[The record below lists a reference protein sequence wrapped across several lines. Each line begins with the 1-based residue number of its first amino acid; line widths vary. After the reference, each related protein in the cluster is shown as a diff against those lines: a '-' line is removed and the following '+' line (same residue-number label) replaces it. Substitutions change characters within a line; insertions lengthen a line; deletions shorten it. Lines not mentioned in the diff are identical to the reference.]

1 MTDRLT
7 QAEIDSLI
15 RGTQP
20 STTMAPEPV
29 PYNFLQ
35 PPRISKEHRG
45 LLQAIH
51 ERFAAGLQSFLSAR
65 LRTPV
70 ELTAVSAEQATFA
83 EAVQALGS
91 PCAAYVFRL
100 TESPAV
106 HGYLDL
112 GAELAYYLVDRLFGG
127 TGESLGAGRALTALE
142 RSVVGGVV
150 ERALELYR
158 SAWQDHVTLGSTVEG
173 FETNPDA
180 LNITTREDNCLVT
193 HLEFRCGVVRGFFTL
208 CFPLTII
215 EAFLTASL
223 RGRRVSGGPGG
234 DGGARAAVES
244 ALQHA
249 ELVLTA
255 RFPRLWLSARE
266 LMALKPGQIV
276 ETGQPVEEPI
286 EVHVNGEFRYRATI
300 GQTRRRLGLRVTE
313 LVTTPAASR
322 PVPKPGQTP

>member
-1 MTDRLT
+1 MTDSLT
-7 QAEIDSLI
+7 QGEIDALI
-15 RGTQP
+15 RGTQ
-20 STTMAPEPV
+20 SSAMVAPEPV

-45 LLQAIH
+45 VLMAIH

-83 EAVQALGS
+83 EAVQALGT

-100 TESPAV
+100 TESPPA

-127 TGESLGAGRALTALE
+127 TGDTVGTGRALTALE
-142 RSVVGGVV
+142 RTVIGGLV
-150 ERALELYR
+150 ERALELYGG
-158 SAWQDHVTLGSTVEG
+158 AWQDHVVLASTMEG
-173 FETNPDA
+173 FESNPDA

-193 HLEFRCGVVRGFFTL
+193 HLEVRSGAARGFFTL
-208 CFPLTII
+208 CFPLTVI
-215 EAFLTASL
+215 EEFLSSSF
-223 RGRRVSGGPGG
+223 RGRRVSGGPGQ

-249 ELVLTA
+249 GLVLTA
-255 RFPRLWLSARE
+255 RFPRLWLSTRK
-266 LMALKPGQIV
+266 LMDLKPGQML
-276 ETGQPVEEPI
+276 ETGHPVEEPI
-286 EVHVNGEFRYRATI
+286 EVHVNGDLRYRATV
-300 GQTRRRLGLRVTE
+300 GQTRRRLGLRITE

-322 PVPKPGQTP
+322 PAPKPGQIP